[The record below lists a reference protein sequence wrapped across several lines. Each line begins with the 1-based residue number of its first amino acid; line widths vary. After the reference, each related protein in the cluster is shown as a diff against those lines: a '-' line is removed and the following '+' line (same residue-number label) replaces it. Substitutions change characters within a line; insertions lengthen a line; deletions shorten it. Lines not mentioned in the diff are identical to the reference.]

1 MTLLANMIELMAE
14 CCVLGFL
21 GISCVTFGAGIQL
34 MSMCKCHVNPP
45 ALLPHP
51 GLISLD
57 TVFMTYA
64 SLKHVGLNALRLC
77 CNKEARTAVVESA
90 GASILRRLARYIPA
104 ATTSRELQSTARAK
118 RSTINV

>member
-1 MTLLANMIELMAE
+1 MSTLLL
-14 CCVLGFL
+14 
-21 GISCVTFGAGIQL
+21 
-34 MSMCKCHVNPP
+34 
-45 ALLPHP
+45 HP

-90 GASILRRLARYIPA
+90 GASILRRLARYLPA
-104 ATTSRELQSTARAK
+104 STARVTPVHTQ
-118 RSTINV
+118 S

>member
-1 MTLLANMIELMAE
+1 
-14 CCVLGFL
+14 
-21 GISCVTFGAGIQL
+21 
-34 MSMCKCHVNPP
+34 MS

-90 GASILRRLARYIPA
+90 GARILRRFSQYLLP
-104 ATTSRELQSTARAK
+104 TSTTARVIPVH
-118 RSTINV
+118 SQS